1 MFEYFVDPEAVGD
14 LMAAERAYLEY
25 FSRFGEYEKGVR
37 WAERFFE
44 DYRQEIENLKRDP
57 CKHPVCCVFPFD
69 CCDTAYRSFVVGW
82 FTVFYTVEEAS
93 FVVWAVKG
101 SKSDF
106 SRVRFRDG

>member
-44 DYRQEIENLKRDP
+44 DYRQAVSYTHLDVYKRQP
-57 CKHPVCCVFPFD
+57 SCFPGF
-69 CCDTAYRSFVVGW
+69 
-82 FTVFYTVEEAS
+82 
-93 FVVWAVKG
+93 
-101 SKSDF
+101 
-106 SRVRFRDG
+106 